1 MTNSKIMNIKEEE
14 QLVEKAKESLQ
25 AFDQLYDHYLPKI
38 YSYILNRVG
47 SQEIAEDVTSKT
59 FLKAM
64 TKLKSFEYRGYTF
77 GAWLYKIA
85 HNNIVDYYRA
95 KKGIDVDL
103 EKVKEKLVANKGEI
117 SQEDQIERQTIL
129 LEAISKLPEN
139 YQQMLTLRFFE
150 ELSNQELADV
160 LGCSKNTA
168 TVGVHRASKALRKV
182 LIKMGLEN
190 YI

>member
-1 MTNSKIMNIKEEE
+1 MNIHEEE
-14 QLVEKAKESLQ
+14 KLVEKAKESLQ
-25 AFDQLYDHYLPKI
+25 AFDLLYDHYLPKI

-85 HNNIVDYYRA
+85 HNNIVDYYRS
-95 KKGIDVDL
+95 KKGLEVDL
-103 EKVKEKLVANKGEI
+103 EKMKEVLVANKGEI
-117 SQEDQIERQTIL
+117 SKEDQIERQTIL

-182 LIKMGLEN
+182 LVKMGLEN